1 MSYKILIPARLDS
14 TRLPGKPLRDIAGKT
29 LIQRV
34 VEQAKKSSADLVCV
48 ATDSTLIIEHC
59 NEIGV
64 ESILTKQTHK
74 TGTDRLFEA
83 CELLKLDENE
93 IVLNVLGDE
102 PFIDPVDIQNLFNL
116 LEKNNANMAT
126 LFTNLQDNEENDP
139 SVVKLWMNPEN
150 LVKDFSRDML
160 FSNKTLKIFNVNFL
174 ENLWNEHQNMKID
187 NSFKIYNLLILS
199 IWLNKKHKLN

>member
-93 IVLNVLGDE
+93 IVLNVQGDE

-126 LFTNLQDNEENDP
+126 LFTNLQDNE
-139 SVVKLWMNPEN
+139 
-150 LVKDFSRDML
+150 
-160 FSNKTLKIFNVNFL
+160 
-174 ENLWNEHQNMKID
+174 
-187 NSFKIYNLLILS
+187 
-199 IWLNKKHKLN
+199 